1 MQGWAATT
9 RHGVARKRNTKRSRH
24 TGGMVYDK
32 LKLTMLGHFFPF
44 YTLPKNQKTQN
55 FETMKKLAEDII
67 ILLIYTKNYNQMM
80 YRS

>member
-9 RHGVARKRNTKRSRH
+9 RHGVASKRNTKRLKH
-24 TGGMVYDK
+24 TGGMVYDR

-44 YTLPKNQKTQN
+44 HTLPKNQKTQN
-55 FETMKKLAEDII
+55 FETMKNLAEDII
-67 ILLIYTKNYNQMM
+67 ILLTYTKNYNQMM